1 MSFITNAI
9 GSVLGDLTGAN
20 QQAQA
25 AQSAAQTQANA
36 ANYAANLQNQQFQT
50 NQQNLAPYMS
60 LGAAAIPQLISSLG
74 YTPQTNS
81 SGQLTGL
88 NGQGFQFNPSNLAQ
102 TPGYQFTLNQGL
114 QQLQNANSSTG
125 QNLSGA
131 QQKGMSNYIT
141 GLANQTYNQQ
151 YQNALSTYNTNAGY
165 LSGLLQT
172 GQNAA
177 AGLGTM
183 GMQNAQNVGN
193 TLMGG
198 ANATAAG
205 QVAAGNTQSNALNSL
220 MQLGLGGAGIYSLG
234 AKSGMNT
241 ALSNAGSKLWSGLT
255 GLGGAGGAATD
266 ASVYG
271 MSPDIAALIGLV

>member
-9 GSVLGDLTGAN
+9 GGLVGDLTGAN

-50 NQQNLAPYMS
+50 NQQNMSPYMG
-60 LGAAAIPQLISSLG
+60 LGTAAMPQLMNLLG
-74 YTPQTNS
+74 VGPQGS
-81 SGQLTGL
+81 AGI
-88 NGQGFQFNPSNLAQ
+88 Q
-102 TPGYQFTLNQGL
+102 TALQNVPGYQFTLNQGL
-114 QQLQNANSSTG
+114 QQLQNQQSATG

-131 QQKGMSNYIT
+131 QQKGLQNYTT
-141 GLANQTYNQQ
+141 GLAQSN
-151 YQNALSTYNTNAGY
+151 YQNY
-165 LSGLLQT
+165 LNNYMNSVGM

-205 QVAAGNTQSNALNSL
+205 QVAAGNAQSNAMNGL
-220 MQLGLGGAGIYSLG
+220 MQLGLGGSGIYSLG

-241 ALSNAGSKLWSGLT
+241 ALSNAGSKLWSGLS
-255 GLGGAGGAATD
+255 GLGGAGAATTD

-271 MSPDIAALIGLV
+271 MSPDIAALIGLI

>member
-9 GSVLGDLTGAN
+9 GSVVGDLTGAN

-50 NQQNLAPYMS
+50 NQQNMSPYMG
-60 LGAAAIPQLISSLG
+60 LGTAAMPQLMNLLG
-74 YTPQTNS
+74 VGPQGS
-81 SGQLTGL
+81 AGI
-88 NGQGFQFNPSNLAQ
+88 Q
-102 TPGYQFTLNQGL
+102 TALQNVPGYQFTLNQGL
-114 QQLQNANSSTG
+114 QQLQNQQSATG

-131 QQKGMSNYIT
+131 QQKGLQQYTT
-141 GLANQTYNQQ
+141 GLAQSN
-151 YQNALSTYNTNAGY
+151 YQNY
-165 LSGLLQT
+165 LNNYMNSVGM

-183 GMQNAQNVGN
+183 GMQNAQSVGN

-205 QVAAGNTQSNALNSL
+205 QVAAGNAQSNAVNGL

>member
-9 GSVLGDLTGAN
+9 GSVVGDLTGAN

-50 NQQNLAPYMS
+50 NQQNMSPYMG
-60 LGAAAIPQLISSLG
+60 LGTAAMPQLMNLLG
-74 YTPQTNS
+74 VGPQGS
-81 SGQLTGL
+81 AGI
-88 NGQGFQFNPSNLAQ
+88 Q
-102 TPGYQFTLNQGL
+102 TALQNVPGYQFTLNQGL
-114 QQLQNANSSTG
+114 QQLQNQQSATG

-131 QQKGMSNYIT
+131 QQKGLQQYTT
-141 GLANQTYNQQ
+141 GLAQSN
-151 YQNALSTYNTNAGY
+151 YQNY
-165 LSGLLQT
+165 LNNYMNSVGM

-205 QVAAGNTQSNALNSL
+205 QVAAGNAQSNAVNGL
-220 MQLGLGGAGIYSLG
+220 MQLGLGGSGIYSLG
-234 AKSGMNT
+234 AKSGMNS
-241 ALSNAGSKLWSGLT
+241 AISGLF
-255 GLGGAGGAATD
+255 GGGGGAATGYTGASGLSSLAGGAGAGATDYSLGSLVTD
-266 ASVYG
+266 ALPF
-271 MSPDIAALIGLV
+271 MF